1 MNLLNRLLGRGCA
14 HEFSWPRSG
23 DEGRYYQRCSRCGI
37 AYEYDWDMMRRTGR
51 VIAVQPDVSAQIR
64 HGQGNVNL
72 PLAR

>member
-1 MNLLNRLLGRGCA
+1 
-14 HEFSWPRSG
+14 
-23 DEGRYYQRCSRCGI
+23 
-37 AYEYDWDMMRRTGR
+37 